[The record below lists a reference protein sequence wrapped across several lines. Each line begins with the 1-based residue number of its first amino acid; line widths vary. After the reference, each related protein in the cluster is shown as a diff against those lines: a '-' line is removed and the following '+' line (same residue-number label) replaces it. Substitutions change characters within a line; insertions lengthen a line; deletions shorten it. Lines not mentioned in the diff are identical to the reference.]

1 MCAMRIWPV
10 RDDQYYYWEGKGG
23 AYVVFATKTKL
34 LSPRLLKKRN
44 NFNLNVGLWWKISST
59 FTYKLRSI
67 TVCLVEKLIL
77 TMYNQV

>member
-44 NFNLNVGLWWKISST
+44 NFNLNVGL
-59 FTYKLRSI
+59 
-67 TVCLVEKLIL
+67 
-77 TMYNQV
+77 